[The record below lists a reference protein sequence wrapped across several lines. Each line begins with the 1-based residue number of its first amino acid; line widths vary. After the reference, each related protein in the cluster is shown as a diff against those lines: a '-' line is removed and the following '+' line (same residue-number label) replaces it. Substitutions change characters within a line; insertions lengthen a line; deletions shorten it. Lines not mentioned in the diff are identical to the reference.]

1 MLRLDTMEAMTLEEA
16 LAGKG
21 YLERMRQNLEAL
33 MEGFRD

>member
-1 MLRLDTMEAMTLEEA
+1 MEAMTLEEA
-16 LAGKG
+16 LAGTG